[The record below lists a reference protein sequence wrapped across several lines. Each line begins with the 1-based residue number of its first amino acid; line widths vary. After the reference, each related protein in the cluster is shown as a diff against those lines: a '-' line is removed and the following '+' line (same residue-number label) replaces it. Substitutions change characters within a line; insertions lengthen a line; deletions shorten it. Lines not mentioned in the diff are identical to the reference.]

1 MKTIMRNKPLMRLA
15 VCLIGMA
22 VLVLQSCADG
32 GTDRDRLCGLW
43 TSVDG
48 KPDVLVY
55 KEGEAYKVTV
65 FARSGKTRRLRPQ
78 TYLLVEENGNLF
90 INTGYRIDVSYNEE
104 TDILTFS
111 PNGDYVRKEE
121 LP

>member
-1 MKTIMRNKPLMRLA
+1 MKTIMRNKPLMRLG
-15 VCLIGMA
+15 VCLVGMA

-32 GTDRDRLCGLW
+32 GTHRDRLCGSW

-90 INTGYRIDVSYNEE
+90 INTGYRIGVSYNEE
-104 TDILTFS
+104 ADILTFS
-111 PNGDYVRKEE
+111 PNGYYVRKEQR
-121 LP
+121 P